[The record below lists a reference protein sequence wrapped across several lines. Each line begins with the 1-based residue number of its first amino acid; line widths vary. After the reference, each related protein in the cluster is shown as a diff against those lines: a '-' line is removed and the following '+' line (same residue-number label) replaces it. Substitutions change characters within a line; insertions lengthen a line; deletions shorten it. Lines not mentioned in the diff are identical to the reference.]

1 MTSLPSSTARL
12 ELPVSGKAAPE
23 STITIYVGTQ
33 VLGQAR
39 ANVLGT
45 WSGSIILPDVAGD
58 HTVYAHVAF
67 PDGGSLRSQD
77 YVVRYV
83 PETDEVET
91 LTVTNQVHST
101 DNTGE
106 HDRDYYTFWPD
117 LPTLEFRMEFV
128 KDASAISRVK
138 VVTTDRMGE
147 EMEIPLRYQAAKDA
161 WVGAQDF
168 TEYNISY
175 HFRVEFLPGG
185 EKQADQ
191 SLEGEY
197 TYDAAGNLLTETR
210 DDKTARY
217 TWNKYGHLVGYTDF
231 DGTEYEY
238 GYDVFGLRNR
248 VTVNGAT
255 TTYLNNPLGY
265 GMPVASYGA
274 AGEQHYVLSNALA
287 AVRSSGSTYYYHS
300 NLLGSVTEITGSGSA
315 AVNPYTYDQE
325 GSVVSRRESIANP
338 FAYAGIYG
346 LVADGNGLIYDRARY
361 VSAATDSFISKDPA
375 GTRYDSNLYRYLGND
390 PVNNVDLTGE
400 FAVRFGQLILK
411 MMLASKNTAKSKMID
426 PADMPLVQAMAGAYY
441 YGKKA
446 GKILNKVVIIPI
458 V

>member
-1 MTSLPSSTARL
+1 MLLFYPKSLRRRWPQREATISFSLPDGVRYVPGSLTVDSKPVTPAGTPLTVSLKAGGAVRFSAVSSDSGTKTLAANVASGGESHRETLDFTASAFDLSLPSSTARL

-23 STITIYVGTQ
+23 STITIYEGKQ

-117 LPTLEFRMEFV
+117 LPTLEFRVEFV

-175 HFRVEFLPGG
+175 HFRVEFLPDG
-185 EKQADQ
+185 EKQAGQ

-210 DDKTARY
+210 DDKTTRY
-217 TWNKYGHLVGYTDF
+217 TWNKYGQLVGYTDF

-255 TTYLNNPLGY
+255 TT
-265 GMPVASYGA
+265 
-274 AGEQHYVLSNALA
+274 
-287 AVRSSGSTYYYHS
+287 
-300 NLLGSVTEITGSGSA
+300 
-315 AVNPYTYDQE
+315 
-325 GSVVSRRESIANP
+325 
-338 FAYAGIYG
+338 
-346 LVADGNGLIYDRARY
+346 
-361 VSAATDSFISKDPA
+361 
-375 GTRYDSNLYRYLGND
+375 
-390 PVNNVDLTGE
+390 
-400 FAVRFGQLILK
+400 
-411 MMLASKNTAKSKMID
+411 
-426 PADMPLVQAMAGAYY
+426 
-441 YGKKA
+441 
-446 GKILNKVVIIPI
+446 
-458 V
+458 